1 MDDEGQNSYD
11 QFMRDPYDLMNNFQI
26 NKLCESFT
34 DINQLRLS
42 KKEKII
48 ENKISQLFMK
58 VDEIIHEEELEIIE
72 IMNDK
77 ILHKKSNYM
86 QMKLD

>member
-1 MDDEGQNSYD
+1 
-11 QFMRDPYDLMNNFQI
+11 
-26 NKLCESFT
+26 
-34 DINQLRLS
+34 
-42 KKEKII
+42 
-48 ENKISQLFMK
+48 MK

>member
-34 DINQLRLS
+34 DIN
-42 KKEKII
+42 
-48 ENKISQLFMK
+48 
-58 VDEIIHEEELEIIE
+58 
-72 IMNDK
+72 
-77 ILHKKSNYM
+77 
-86 QMKLD
+86 